1 MLALALA
8 IEALAM
14 ASASATAVLR
24 ALAIASFIMMFCAAA
39 RASLAVFD
47 SARDC
52 LASSAIASLLASAIT
67 MATDFALVRSTCA
80 RNGAMR
86 RFLG

>member
-1 MLALALA
+1 M
-8 IEALAM
+8 EALAA

-39 RASLAVFD
+39 RASLAVLD

-52 LASSAIASLLASAIT
+52 LASSATASLLASAIT
-67 MATDFALVRSTCA
+67 MATALALVRSTCA
-80 RNGAMR
+80 
-86 RFLG
+86 